1 MKRSSMKKIAL
12 VTLDYP
18 PQQGGVARYLWNL
31 AKALGEATV
40 TVFVDRTHPVS
51 VDAPA
56 EKVRLFVPGPF
67 GWWMSIIQIWLMRS
81 RGFEGVMVSHV
92 LPLGTAALIARCLG
106 GLPYIVLL
114 HGLDARLAKKTP
126 MKRWLFRQV
135 LKRAKLVLVNSQRA
149 GEEVH
154 SIIKGQPFRVLLP
167 AVEQEIKLPEKTA
180 SRAKLGVEAGELLVL
195 SVARLVPRKG
205 IDRLIESMS
214 FVDPSIRLVILGD
227 GSDRERLDRHA
238 QHFGKRVQFVSNTSD
253 QEKHEW
259 YAAADLF
266 ALPVREEEDDIEGFG
281 IVFLEAALF
290 GLVAIAG
297 NSGGVP
303 EAVLDGVTGLLVDPH
318 HPRRIA
324 DAIEALRKDTQL
336 KKRLGEA
343 ARERAL
349 KDFRWEDRARILRTW
364 ISQL

>member
-1 MKRSSMKKIAL
+1 MKKIAL
-12 VTLDYP
+12 ITIDYP

-31 AKALGEATV
+31 AKALGSSTV
-40 TVFVDRTHPVS
+40 TVFVDRTHPDS
-51 VDAPA
+51 IDAPA
-56 EKVRLFVPGPF
+56 EKIRLFAPGPF
-67 GWWMSIIQIWLMRS
+67 GWWISIFQMWAMRG
-81 RGFEGVMVSHV
+81 RGYDGIMVSHV
-92 LPLGTAALIARCLG
+92 LPLGTAAMIARYFG
-106 GLPYIVLL
+106 GVPYIVLL
-114 HGLDARLAKKTP
+114 HGLDIRLAKKSRI
-126 MKRWLFRQV
+126 KQWLFR
-135 LKRAKLVLVNSQRA
+135 KIIKKAKLVLVNSQRA
-149 GEEVH
+149 GEELH
-154 SIIKGQPFRVLLP
+154 SIIKGQSFRVLLP
-167 AVEQEIKLPEKTA
+167 AVEQDQKLPDKA
-180 SRAKLGVEAGELLVL
+180 SSRAKFGIGAGDTLVL

-214 FVDPSIRLVILGD
+214 FVDASVKLVVLGD

-238 QHFGKRVQFVSNTSD
+238 QHFGERVQFVSNVSD
-253 QEKHEW
+253 QTKQEW

-324 DAIEALRKDTQL
+324 DAIEALRKDSQL

-343 ARERAL
+343 ARNRAI
-349 KDFRWEDRARILRTW
+349 KDFRWEDRARVLRTW
-364 ISQL
+364 MSQL